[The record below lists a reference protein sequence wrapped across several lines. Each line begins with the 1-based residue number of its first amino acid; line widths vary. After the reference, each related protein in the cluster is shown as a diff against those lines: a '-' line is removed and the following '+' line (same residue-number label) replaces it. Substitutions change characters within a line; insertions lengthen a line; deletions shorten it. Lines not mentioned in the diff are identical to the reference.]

1 MIRRLVT
8 LLFACTLALSL
19 FPIGMRAQSSGSS
32 SGSQGPKTGVYLF
45 EPYENGRLNSDI
57 SVSQTVT
64 GSCDQASQVDVNRP
78 DAWACTT
85 RAGKTYDPCFANA
98 DLTELAC
105 PDLPTV
111 GSGSLSAASMFNVA
125 LFKPGI
131 PLDPDLANTPG
142 QDATPFLIELGNGDF
157 CVPEPADIRFAS
169 LLIFGYCNSGYWF
182 GPGDLSKDLWLL
194 PVLVAG
200 PSQSVSQVTQQPIL
214 RVWY

>member
-1 MIRRLVT
+1 MARRILT
-8 LLFACTLALSL
+8 MLGACALILAFCPAGLQ
-19 FPIGMRAQSSGSS
+19 AQSSGSE
-32 SGSQGPKTGVYLF
+32 SGQRGPKTNVFLF
-45 EPYENGRLNSDI
+45 EPYDNGRLNSDI

-78 DAWACTT
+78 DAWACTS
-85 RAGKTYDPCFANA
+85 RAGKMYDPCFANP

-105 PDLPTV
+105 PDLPAV
-111 GSGSLSAASMFNVA
+111 GSGSLSAASMLSVII
-125 LFKPGI
+125 FKPGI

-142 QDATPFLIELGNGDF
+142 QDPTPFLLEIANGEF
-157 CVPEPADIRFAS
+157 CVPEPADIRYAS

-194 PVLVAG
+194 PVLVGG
-200 PSQSVSQVTQQPIL
+200 PTASISQVTQQPIL